1 MKFSKLDGVAKQE
14 RSDFYG
20 RHQLDARFAAD
31 NWPMLLGEVPMG
43 IFLARY
49 ELLKRTLDVPGHIVE
64 FGSFNGTH
72 LVYLAKMLNL
82 LSPHTLKKV
91 YGFDSFEGLN
101 QVVDVDQL
109 KVGDQGNYKGN
120 LEFLREVI
128 SSFNLDEMIELQVG
142 YIEETLPVF
151 LKDNPHAMFSYIY
164 MDTDLYQ
171 STALALELC
180 WSRLMPGGIVAF
192 DEGYHDRFPGEG
204 AAAQEFLATKAGQY
218 RSGHIPFAR
227 QPMFWVEKI

>member
-1 MKFSKLDGVAKQE
+1 MKFSSLDDVAKKQ
-14 RSDFYG
+14 RSDFYKD
-20 RHQLDARFAAD
+20 RHIDARFAVD
-31 NWPMLLGEVPMG
+31 NWPLLLGEVPMG
-43 IFLARY
+43 IFLARF
-49 ELLKRTLDVPGHIVE
+49 ELLKRTLDIPGHIVE

-72 LVYLAKMLNL
+72 LVYMAKMLNL

-101 QVVDVDQL
+101 QVVDADRLEQS
-109 KVGDQGNYKGN
+109 DQGNYKGN

-128 SSFNLDEMIELQVG
+128 DSFELDEMIELEVG
-142 YIEETLPVF
+142 YIEETLPAF
-151 LKDNPHAMFSYIY
+151 LQSNPHHTFSYVY

-171 STALALELC
+171 STALALEAC
-180 WSRLMPGGIVAF
+180 WPRLMPGGIIAF

-218 RSGHIPFAR
+218 RSGHIHYAR
-227 QPMFWVEKI
+227 QPMFWIEKL